1 MKTNIGNHMKDAAID
16 FSDVFIKYFPG
27 LLSVRDAKHRIV
39 YINEP
44 FRKWVAAFTDISIIG
59 LTNDDIC
66 GLVDGH
72 VAKVFSQCHDL
83 TLTFMADHEKS
94 NKILSFTSEDSLH
107 YFDVTKFKSM
117 VGDDSYIFTLATD
130 ITSSYNEKMLF
141 QKQAK
146 TDPLTGIYN
155 RNILEDL
162 QLNSDN
168 LLIYI
173 DLDNFKSINDS
184 FGHLAGDKVLCDVAN
199 ILKKIFR
206 HDDYIVRMGG
216 DEYLIIIGCTE
227 DVDVKKALLEIETR
241 FKTKFQEN
249 YPQLSFSFGY
259 NRFESNIDST
269 LDIIDKKM
277 YKNKATKK
285 SGIGM
290 S

>member
-1 MKTNIGNHMKDAAID
+1 
-16 FSDVFIKYFPG
+16 
-27 LLSVRDAKHRIV
+27 
-39 YINEP
+39 
-44 FRKWVAAFTDISIIG
+44 
-59 LTNDDIC
+59 
-66 GLVDGH
+66 
-72 VAKVFSQCHDL
+72 
-83 TLTFMADHEKS
+83 
-94 NKILSFTSEDSLH
+94 
-107 YFDVTKFKSM
+107 M

>member
-1 MKTNIGNHMKDAAID
+1 
-16 FSDVFIKYFPG
+16 
-27 LLSVRDAKHRIV
+27 
-39 YINEP
+39 
-44 FRKWVAAFTDISIIG
+44 
-59 LTNDDIC
+59 
-66 GLVDGH
+66 
-72 VAKVFSQCHDL
+72 
-83 TLTFMADHEKS
+83 MADHEKS